1 MVNTLFF
8 APAGFT
14 DLLGLFG
21 VLSAVMLA
29 ASVILAILKGNA
41 AKKGDAAKE
50 AKRGK
55 ITKYCLI
62 ACGLCAALTVISFT
76 ASMSEYTGTGRF

>member
-41 AKKGDAAKE
+41 AKKGDAGENGKYMILAKQS
-50 AKRGK
+50 AGRSRS
-55 ITKYCLI
+55 I
-62 ACGLCAALTVISFT
+62 A
-76 ASMSEYTGTGRF
+76 